1 MKKMIQLVLLCAAA
15 LATPALASDWQWDA
29 ALGADMRWFDW
40 REHQNGE
47 QLLRE
52 TGPLFAG
59 EGLLRVEKGIF
70 YSSVGLNL
78 GGGLA
83 HYDGQLQS
91 GKPYEADAWE
101 AISDA
106 EWQLGLQEGGGNIH
120 VGLMNRFWHRLI
132 EGSGNVSSAE
142 ESYNWLLAT
151 VGGGFQLHKGREWTT
166 GLSIDLGMPVSSRQ
180 KVYSAEYGDFNLE
193 PGDGLFWRLA
203 LPMRSGNLMLRPYY
217 QQQDMEASESV
228 TQRARSNGQYY
239 MLHQPA
245 SVRREFG
252 LGVLWFFGTPKVVE
266 PDPEKTLRW
275 ERGL

>member
-1 MKKMIQLVLLCAAA
+1 APVLAA
-15 LATPALASDWQWDA
+15 DWKWDA
-29 ALGADMRWFDW
+29 ALGGDVRWFDW
-40 REHQNGE
+40 REEDNGE

-59 EGLLRVEKGIF
+59 EGLLRVENGAF
-70 YSSVGLNL
+70 YSSFGLNL

-83 HYDGQLQS
+83 RYDGRLQS
-91 GKPYEADAWE
+91 GVPYEADAWE

-106 EWQLGLQEGGGNIH
+106 EWQLGLQEGSGNIH

-132 EGSGNVSSAE
+132 EGRGNVSSAE
-142 ESYNWLLAT
+142 ESYNWVLAT
-151 VGGGFQLHKGREWTT
+151 VGGGLRLHQGREWST
-166 GLSIDLGMPVSSRQ
+166 GLSLDVGVPVSSRQ
-180 KVYSAEYGDFNLE
+180 KVYSAEYGDFSLE

-217 QQQDMEASESV
+217 QQQDMDESESV
-228 TQRARSNGQYY
+228 MRQARSNGQYY
-239 MLHQPA
+239 LLHQPA

-252 LGVLWFFGTPKVVE
+252 LGVLWFFGASEAKAPE

-275 ERGL
+275 